1 MIQNVFFQSNNVKV
15 AFHYDKGKVVKAV
28 LTCQDAIF
36 QLEGPRSLDCKGDKW
51 MREEMR
57 VTDIISCTS
66 PPRIEDNHIDESN
79 GKIDSLADKTRLS
92 STDVE
97 QQGSSGNHLQDTVL
111 TIIGSF
117 IYVHLYEHYAIC

>member
-1 MIQNVFFQSNNVKV
+1 MFQNYFFPQSNNVEV

-66 PPRIEDNHIDESN
+66 QPRIEDNHIDESN
-79 GKIDSLADKTRLS
+79 SKIDSLADKTRLS
-92 STDVE
+92 TE
-97 QQGSSGNHLQDTVL
+97 QPGSSGNHLQDTVL

>member
-1 MIQNVFFQSNNVKV
+1 MCSKIVFFQSNNVEV

-36 QLEGPRSLDCKGDKW
+36 QLEGPRSLDCKGDQW
-51 MREEMR
+51 VREQMR

-66 PPRIEDNHIDESN
+66 PPSIEDNHIDESN

-92 STDVE
+92 TDVE
-97 QQGSSGNHLQDTVL
+97 QQGSSGNHLKNTVL

-117 IYVHLYEHYAIC
+117 IYVHLYEHYGIC

>member
-1 MIQNVFFQSNNVKV
+1 MFQNYFFPQSNNVEV

-66 PPRIEDNHIDESN
+66 QPRIEDNHIDESN
-79 GKIDSLADKTRLS
+79 SKIDSLADKTRLS
-92 STDVE
+92 TE